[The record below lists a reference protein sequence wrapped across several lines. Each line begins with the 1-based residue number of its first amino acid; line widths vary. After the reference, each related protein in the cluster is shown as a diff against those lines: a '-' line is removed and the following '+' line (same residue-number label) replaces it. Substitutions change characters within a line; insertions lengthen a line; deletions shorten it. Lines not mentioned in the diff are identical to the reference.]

1 MSTKYIDEKEEDYE
15 ESSVDTDSDSEVI
28 SKKKKAKTDNDDE
41 SILDSDIESSVDLDD
56 EEEEEEE
63 DDEEENG
70 DEFNE
75 DHIMSKDKIVVNKN
89 ASGSEPIKMNNNI
102 VGGDSDDDEG
112 SVDDDEN
119 YLQKFD
125 ESLKQNIISEWH
137 HEDQV
142 HNDEEVETMC
152 TVVRDA
158 NGFIIDPLHKTLPF
172 VTKYEKA
179 RILGERAKQ
188 LDAGAKPFVT
198 LKDNIIDS
206 YLIALKEFEAKK
218 IPFIVRRP
226 LPNGACE
233 YWRLRDL
240 EYLE

>member
-15 ESSVDTDSDSEVI
+15 ESSVDTDSDSESI
-28 SKKKKAKTDNDDE
+28 SKKKKVKTENDDE
-41 SILDSDIESSVDLDD
+41 SILDSDIESSVDLD
-56 EEEEEEE
+56 EEEEE
-63 DDEEENG
+63 DEEEDEEEG

-89 ASGSEPIKMNNNI
+89 ASGSEPNKINSNI

-218 IPFIVRRP
+218 IPFVVRRP

>member
-1 MSTKYIDEKEEDYE
+1 MNPEEED
-15 ESSVDTDSDSEVI
+15 
-28 SKKKKAKTDNDDE
+28 KDDE
-41 SILDSDIESSVDLDD
+41 STVNTGSESEENIKKKGDEEEEDLESIADSIGTIDSEEEEDEDIEEEDDNTNLIKTGIPSSITGIGQIENDDDNDND

-63 DDEEENG
+63 
-70 DEFNE
+70 
-75 DHIMSKDKIVVNKN
+75 
-89 ASGSEPIKMNNNI
+89 
-102 VGGDSDDDEG
+102 
-112 SVDDDEN
+112 DEN

-125 ESLKQNIISEWH
+125 ESLKKNIISDWH
-137 HEDQV
+137 PEDQI

-158 NGFIIDPLHKTLPF
+158 NGFIVDPLHKTLPF

-188 LDAGAKPFVT
+188 LDAGGKSFIA
-198 LKDNIIDS
+198 LKDNLIDS
-206 YLIALKEFEAKK
+206 YLIAMKEYEAKK

-226 LPNGACE
+226 LPSGACE

-240 EYLE
+240 EFLE